1 MDLLIQRLINAALRS
16 DAEFGK
22 EFKKA
27 LMISGIKLRDFS
39 NISGI
44 PLSTLKKVVSGKS
57 SIRICTLRAIINGF
71 KNVYQENYKDGFIA
85 FLATRQVV
93 ERILSSRELA
103 SLNIKV
109 KGYPVNTLDDV
120 YKAAM
125 KAVRDGAKAIVAA
138 PIVSQMLQDFI
149 DTPLV
154 SVNVCENDIVQS
166 IKIAASQFSA
176 ISQQR

>member
-1 MDLLIQRLINAALRS
+1 MNLLIQRLINAALKS
-16 DAEFGK
+16 DAEFGI

-27 LMISGIKLRDFS
+27 LIISGIKLRDFS

-44 PLSTLKKVVSGKS
+44 PLSTLKKVVSGKN

-71 KNVYQENYKDGFIA
+71 KNIYREDYKNGFIA
-85 FLATRQVV
+85 LLATRQVV
-93 ERILSSRELA
+93 ERILSSKELIG
-103 SLNIKV
+103 LNIKV

-125 KAVRDGAKAIVAA
+125 KATRDGAKAIVAA

-154 SVNVCENDIVQS
+154 SVNICENDIVQS
-166 IKIAASQFSA
+166 IKIAASQFNTTS
-176 ISQQR
+176 